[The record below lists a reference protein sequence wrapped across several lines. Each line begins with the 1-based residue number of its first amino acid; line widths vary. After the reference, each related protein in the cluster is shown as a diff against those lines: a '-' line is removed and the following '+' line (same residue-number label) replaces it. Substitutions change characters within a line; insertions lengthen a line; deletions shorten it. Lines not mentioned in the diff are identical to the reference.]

1 MLGESCKDTPM
12 TDEQVIARVRAGE
25 TELFEIVMRRYN
37 RRLYRVSR
45 AILHDEA
52 EAEDVMQQ
60 AYVNA
65 YLHLDQ
71 FEDRASFA
79 TWLTKIA
86 VYEALART
94 RRRSRFQPASPAM
107 DVDEYEDTMSTLRTT
122 GTNPERQAIAGEI
135 GRLLES
141 AIDAL
146 PEHYRSVL
154 VMRDVEGMSTADTA
168 ESLAIAEETVKTR
181 LHRARLAVRGI
192 LTEQAGLSA
201 PALFRFNA
209 DRCDRVVLSVL
220 AAIAGRAPGSATAN

>member
-1 MLGESCKDTPM
+1 M

-71 FEDRASFA
+71 FEERSSFA

-86 VYEALART
+86 VYEALARA
-94 RRRSRFQPASPAM
+94 RRRSRFQSIDSTREGESGTM
-107 DVDEYEDTMSTLRTT
+107 DALKSTEAD
-122 GTNPERQAIAGEI
+122 PERQASLDEV
-135 GRLLES
+135 GRLLEA
-141 AIDAL
+141 AIEAL
-146 PEHYRSVL
+146 PEHYRMVF
-154 VMRDVEGMSTADTA
+154 VMRDVEGMSTAETA
-168 ESLAIAEETVKTR
+168 GSLDLAEETVKTR
-181 LHRARLAVRGI
+181 LHRARLSLRQT
-192 LTEQAGLSA
+192 LQERAGLA
-201 PALFRFNA
+201 AAGAFPFNA
-209 DRCDRVVLSVL
+209 DRCDRVVTTFF
-220 AAIAGRAPGSATAN
+220 ARIALLPRADSRRP